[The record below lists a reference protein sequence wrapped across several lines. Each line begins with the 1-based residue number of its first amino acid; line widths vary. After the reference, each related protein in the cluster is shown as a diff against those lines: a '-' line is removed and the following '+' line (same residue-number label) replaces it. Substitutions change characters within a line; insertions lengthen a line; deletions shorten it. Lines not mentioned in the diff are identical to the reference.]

1 MPRVIVIFK
10 FHICY
15 ILTIW
20 PCANP
25 RFWPLAKPFTWS
37 EACVSLFRR
46 EAQAQRGL
54 PAGLPETQAER
65 LHVKGGQN
73 LIETDRPPPASGN
86 PETGGGAGGYKNRG
100 NHQPFGELAVDLY
113 IRSGTPPISIFC
125 IKALNSSY

>member
-1 MPRVIVIFK
+1 MRQYAKSNCNIQVPYLL
-10 FHICY
+10 Y
-15 ILTIW
+15 I
-20 PCANP
+20 NN
-25 RFWPLAKPFTWS
+25 LAWFQPKVLAACEALYS
-37 EACVSLFRR
+37 AACVSLFGR

-54 PAGLPETQAER
+54 PVGLPETQAER

-113 IRSGTPPISIFC
+113 IRSGTPLHISGF
-125 IKALNSSY
+125 ARDAR